1 MAPPGGDGFELD
13 PAELQSHETEVRE
26 LMRAAEGATRS
37 AFQPIDI
44 NAFGLIGSTWSWSL
58 HHWTDGADKAIT
70 ASVAAGDHIADQ
82 LKAMRESHVEIDRGH
97 AEVFDDIA
105 EGMGG

>member
-13 PAELQSHETEVRE
+13 PAELQTHETQVRE
-26 LMRAAEGATRS
+26 LMSAVDGATRS

-58 HHWTDGADKAIT
+58 HHWTDGARQAIGSSVT
-70 ASVAAGDHIADQ
+70 AGNHIADQ
-82 LKAMRESHVEIDRGH
+82 LKAMRETHVETDRAH
-97 AEVFDDIA
+97 AETFDNIA
-105 EGMGG
+105 KGE

>member
-13 PAELQSHETEVRE
+13 PAELQSHETQVRE
-26 LMRAAEGATRS
+26 LMSAVAGATRS

-58 HHWTDGADKAIT
+58 HYWTDGADKAVS
-70 ASVAAGDHIADQ
+70 ASVTAGNHIADQ
-82 LKAMRESHVEIDRGH
+82 LKAMRETHVETDKAH
-97 AEVFDDIA
+97 ADTFDGIA
-105 EGMGG
+105 GEQSR

>member
-1 MAPPGGDGFELD
+1 MAPPGGEGFALD

-26 LMRAAEGATRS
+26 LMSAVSGATRS

-58 HHWTDGADKAIT
+58 HYWTDGADKAIS
-70 ASVAAGDHIADQ
+70 ASVTAGNHIADQ
-82 LKAMRESHVEIDRGH
+82 LKEMRQSHVDTDKAH
-97 AEVFDDIA
+97 ADTFDKMA
-105 EGMGG
+105 GGKS